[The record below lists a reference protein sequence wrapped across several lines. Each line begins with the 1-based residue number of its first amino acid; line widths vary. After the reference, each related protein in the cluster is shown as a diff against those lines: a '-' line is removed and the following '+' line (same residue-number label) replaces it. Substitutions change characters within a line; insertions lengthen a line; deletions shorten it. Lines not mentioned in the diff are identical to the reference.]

1 MTPQAEYNA
10 LMASCGYNPAAKKEF
25 HRVAAKYLKRLQ
37 RQLDGMYGDG
47 GLRHNQ
53 GGIAVSGD
61 ITLHLERLYVQVSE
75 PFAQWGE
82 KKVVMFRECKGLKDY
97 TGGQNN
103 FADAA
108 TFMDTA
114 RFARIIQTRCSFPMK
129 MGDRL

>member
-10 LMASCGYNPAAKKEF
+10 LVASCGYNPAAKKEF
-25 HRVAAKYLKRLQ
+25 HRITAKYLKRLQ
-37 RQLDGMYGDG
+37 RQLDGMYGEG

-53 GGIAVSGD
+53 GGIAVSGE

-82 KKVVMFRECKGLKDY
+82 KKIVMFRECNGLKDY

-103 FADAA
+103 FATASDLI
-108 TFMDTA
+108 DTVRMA
-114 RFARIIQTRCSFPMK
+114 RLIQSRCTVTQRR
-129 MGDRL
+129 GERA